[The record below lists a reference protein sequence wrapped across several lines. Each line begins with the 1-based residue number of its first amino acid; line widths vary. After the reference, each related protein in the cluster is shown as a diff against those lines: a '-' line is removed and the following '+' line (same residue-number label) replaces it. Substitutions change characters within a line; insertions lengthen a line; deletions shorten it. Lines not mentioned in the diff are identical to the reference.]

1 MQFCKHVQRET
12 RANIDAHRNAQ
23 KEEKCNC
30 KTKKKQ
36 YEEEELEESQDR
48 KKKIMTCVNSV
59 KEYTRSGISTQ
70 NQPL

>member
-30 KTKKKQ
+30 KRKKKQ

-48 KKKIMTCVNSV
+48 KK
-59 KEYTRSGISTQ
+59 R
-70 NQPL
+70 